1 MGKKWIPQSVPLNLP
16 IFTVKTKYNFL
27 ITLKA
32 DRKAFENRKHALQ
45 YDPRAAVSI
54 LNSIEVILQA
64 LNAKIQSIQEE
75 VFIISDEESRHIKD
89 LMQSV
94 AGIWE
99 ASSQAIL
106 LATNELKNF
115 QNVNQLSKFL
125 GICTSNKRSDS
136 SVYGKTSIVKSSH
149 NIVRSILFMAARS
162 AKKHNNAC
170 REIYIRLRANG
181 KAHKV
186 ALMAV
191 VHKLLKQVFAVVKN
205 DVLFDNLYTI
215 AKWYLV

>member
-1 MGKKWIPQSVPLNLP
+1 
-16 IFTVKTKYNFL
+16 
-27 ITLKA
+27 
-32 DRKAFENRKHALQ
+32 
-45 YDPRAAVSI
+45 
-54 LNSIEVILQA
+54 
-64 LNAKIQSIQEE
+64 
-75 VFIISDEESRHIKD
+75 
-89 LMQSV
+89 
-94 AGIWE
+94 
-99 ASSQAIL
+99 
-106 LATNELKNF
+106 
-115 QNVNQLSKFL
+115 
-125 GICTSNKRSDS
+125 
-136 SVYGKTSIVKSSH
+136 
-149 NIVRSILFMAARS
+149 MAARS

>member
-1 MGKKWIPQSVPLNLP
+1 MNLP

-94 AGIWE
+94 AGI
-99 ASSQAIL
+99 
-106 LATNELKNF
+106 
-115 QNVNQLSKFL
+115 
-125 GICTSNKRSDS
+125 
-136 SVYGKTSIVKSSH
+136 
-149 NIVRSILFMAARS
+149 
-162 AKKHNNAC
+162 
-170 REIYIRLRANG
+170 
-181 KAHKV
+181 
-186 ALMAV
+186 
-191 VHKLLKQVFAVVKN
+191 
-205 DVLFDNLYTI
+205 
-215 AKWYLV
+215 